1 MTPRP
6 CGGFVGFL
14 LPRPCPNAAV
24 GDCSAC
30 GRATCEEHARV
41 AQAGLLCTACESG
54 SKVPIGLAAVAAAAG
69 LAPFFLP
76 SDLLAFEDAGLGEDE
91 GEEGA
96 AAAMFADLS

>member
-24 GDCSAC
+24 GDCGAC
-30 GRATCEEHARV
+30 GRPTCEEHARL

-54 SKVPIGLAAVAAAAG
+54 SKAPIALAGVAAAAG
-69 LAPFFLP
+69 LVPLFLP
-76 SDLLAFEDAGLGEDE
+76 SDLLAFEEASLGDEEDPE
-91 GEEGA
+91 GR

>member
-54 SKVPIGLAAVAAAAG
+54 SKVPIGLAGVAAAAG
-69 LAPFFLP
+69 LVPLFLP